1 MSMQLEDESTLEDRE
16 LTATPEV
23 PSRRTPLEDRPT
35 QRELAFK
42 TFGVMDTG
50 QQTKSSVVTSLVLN
64 GIALLLVVAISL
76 TAKKVIKTVNVTTL
90 TAPVIVKK
98 EEPPP
103 PPPPPK
109 LPKPPVMKVTPPPPP
124 KDVPKVEVPDP
135 PKVPPVIVKSAPT
148 PAPVNPAPKA
158 VSPPPAPRPVP
169 IAIAQAASVPN
180 NDPHPAA
187 IRVGSLSNPIN
198 NTSGPA
204 VSPINLG
211 RSGAPG
217 MAAGNTGL
225 GPPSKVAIAGS
236 GSPNGTL
243 GGHDNAPQPIKG
255 INMGVPGSTGPTSA
269 RPVGAVQ
276 IAKSV
281 VPTPI
286 NNTPPA
292 STTPAKVA
300 PKVLFKPRPE
310 YTEEA
315 RQLHLEGTV
324 YVKIHVSAAGAV
336 TVLGVQSGL
345 GHGLDQ
351 SAVHAVQGMRFQPA
365 LQNGQPAEWDGV
377 VNINFQLAG

>member
-1 MSMQLEDESTLEDRE
+1 MSMQLEDERTLEDRKPTGTPGQPAR
-16 LTATPEV
+16 TASVAAPA
-23 PSRRTPLEDRPT
+23 S
-35 QRELAFK
+35 QRDLAFK

-50 QQTKSSVVTSLVLN
+50 AQTKSSVVTSLVIN
-64 GIALLLVVAISL
+64 GIALLLIVVISL

-90 TAPVIVKK
+90 TAPVLVKK
-98 EEPPP
+98 EEPP

-109 LPKPPVMKVTPPPPP
+109 LPKPPVVKMTPPPPP
-124 KDVPKVEVPDP
+124 KDVPKIEVPEP
-135 PKVPPVIVKSAPT
+135 PKVQPVITKAAPT

-169 IAIAQAASVPN
+169 ISIAQAASVPN

-204 VSPINLG
+204 VSPVNLG

-217 MAAGNTGL
+217 MNAGNTGL
-225 GPPSKVAIAGS
+225 GPPSKIAISGS
-236 GSPNGTL
+236 GSPNGSL
-243 GGHDNAPQPIKG
+243 GGRDSAPQPIKG
-255 INMGVPGSTGPTSA
+255 ISAGITGGTGPATA
-269 RPVGAVQ
+269 KPVGAVT

-281 VPTPI
+281 APTPI
-286 NNTPPA
+286 NSAPPA
-292 STTPAKVA
+292 STTPSKVA
-300 PKVLFKPRPE
+300 PKLIFKPRPE

-336 TVLGVQSGL
+336 SVLGVQSGL

-351 SAVHAVQGMRFQPA
+351 SAVRAVQGMRFQPA
-365 LQNGQPAEWDGV
+365 LQNGQPADWDGV
-377 VNINFQLAG
+377 VNIIFQLAG